1 MIPRH
6 LLIGTGFLLIGAL
19 GLTLYAFHMR
29 GRVTQVSSAATDARP
44 VAPPVSGPT
53 ERVTLYVAWDDAGT
67 LHPQA
72 VNIPLPSARQQRAE
86 ELLRSLV
93 STYLDK
99 NSTHPIPPGSDI
111 RAVYL
116 VEPGLAV
123 IDLNPGFANGHR
135 SGVLEEEL
143 TVTSLIQ
150 TLTANLPG
158 ILKVKILVDGKERD
172 TLAGH
177 ADLSTFY
184 DAAAVSQLVAE
195 MQSSQ

>member
-6 LLIGTGFLLIGAL
+6 LLIGIVFLVLGAL
-19 GLTLYAFHMR
+19 GLTIYAFRMR
-29 GRVTQVSSAATDARP
+29 GHVTQVSSAATDVRP
-44 VAPPVSGPT
+44 VAPPAQGPT
-53 ERVTLYVAWDDAGT
+53 ERVTLYVAWDDAGV
-67 LHPQA
+67 LHPQT

-86 ELLRSLV
+86 ELLRALI

-99 NSTHPIPPGSDI
+99 NSTHPIPPGSEI

-123 IDLNPGFANGHR
+123 IDLNPIFANGHR

-150 TLTANLPG
+150 TLTANLSG

-184 DAAAVSQLVAE
+184 DAGAVSQLVQE

>member
-1 MIPRH
+1 
-6 LLIGTGFLLIGAL
+6 
-19 GLTLYAFHMR
+19 MR
-29 GRVTQVSSAATDARP
+29 GRVTQVSTAATDARP

-53 ERVTLYVAWDDAGT
+53 ERVTLWVAWDDAGV
-67 LHPQA
+67 LHPQT

-86 ELLRSLV
+86 ELLRALV
-93 STYLDK
+93 GAYLDK
-99 NSTHPIPPGSDI
+99 NSTHPVPPGSDI

-116 VEPGLAV
+116 VAPSLAV
-123 IDLNPGFANGHR
+123 IDLNPVFANSHR

-143 TVTSLIQ
+143 TVTSLIE

-184 DAAAVSQLVAE
+184 DAAAVSQFVRD
-195 MQSSQ
+195 MQTAQ

>member
-6 LLIGTGFLLIGAL
+6 LLIGVVFLLLGAF
-19 GLTLYAFHMR
+19 GLTIYAFRMR
-29 GRVTQVSSAATDARP
+29 GRVTQASSGATDVRP
-44 VAPPVSGPT
+44 VAPPAQGPT
-53 ERVTLYVAWDDAGT
+53 ERVTLYIAWDDAGV
-67 LHPQA
+67 LHPQT
-72 VNIPLPSARQQRAE
+72 VNIPLPAARQQRAE
-86 ELLRSLV
+86 ELLRALV
-93 STYLDK
+93 SNYLDK
-99 NSTHPIPPGSDI
+99 NSTHPIPAGSEI

-123 IDLNPGFANGHR
+123 IDLNPIFANGHR

-184 DAAAVSQLVAE
+184 DAAAVSQLVQE
-195 MQSSQ
+195 MQSAQ

>member
-6 LLIGTGFLLIGAL
+6 LIIGTVFLLLGAL
-19 GLTLYAFHMR
+19 GLTIYAFHMR
-29 GRVTQVSSAATDARP
+29 GRVNQFSSAATDARP

-53 ERVTLYVAWDDAGT
+53 ERVTLYVAWDDAGV
-67 LHPQA
+67 LHPQT
-72 VNIPLPSARQQRAE
+72 VNIPLPAARQQRAE
-86 ELLRSLV
+86 ELLRTLV
-93 STYLDK
+93 GMYLDR
-99 NSTHPIPPGSDI
+99 NSTHQIPPGSDV

-123 IDLNPGFANGHR
+123 IDLNPVFANGHR

-143 TVTSLIQ
+143 TVTSLIE

-184 DAAAVSQLVAE
+184 DAAAVSQFVHD
-195 MQSSQ
+195 MQATQ